1 MTRIM
6 KVALMLFIFLGSE
19 QAMAGGVGY
28 SRNRLVYPAGEKAIS
43 ITVSNNSDRTYLVQA
58 GVSGNPDTR
67 TPAPFVVTPPLF
79 RLEQNG
85 ESVMRIVR
93 TGGELPADRESVFYF
108 VASTIPARS
117 APDGKPLPAGQTG
130 ASLSIAMRTTLKLF
144 WRPAGFTITPEKAPG
159 MMRFVRV
166 ADGVVVKNP
175 TPYYQSF
182 ALLEFDGKSQDIDRQ
197 PSMVPP
203 FGELHFPASG
213 AVRNVTWFVMN
224 DFGGATPK
232 VTQAVVGN

>member
-1 MTRIM
+1 MTKIM
-6 KVALMLFIFLGSE
+6 KVVMVLFIFLCSDM
-19 QAMAGGVGY
+19 AMAGGVGY

-43 ITVSNNSDRTYLVQA
+43 ISVSNGSDLTYLVQA
-58 GVSGNPDTR
+58 GVSANPGTR
-67 TPAPFVVTPPLF
+67 VPAPFVVTPPLF
-79 RLEQNG
+79 RLEANG

-93 TGGELPADRESVFYF
+93 TGGEMPADRESVFYF
-108 VASTIPARS
+108 VASTIPAQP

-144 WRPAGFTITPEKAPG
+144 WRPAGFTISPEKAPG

-182 ALLEFDGKSQDIDRQ
+182 ALLEFDGKAQDIDQQ

-203 FGELHFPASG
+203 FGELHFSATTP
-213 AVRNVTWFVMN
+213 VQNVTWFVMN
-224 DFGGATPK
+224 DFGGTTPK
-232 VTQAVVGN
+232 VTQAVVGK

>member
-1 MTRIM
+1 MTKIM
-6 KVALMLFIFLGSE
+6 KVVMVLFIFLCSDM
-19 QAMAGGVGY
+19 AMAGGVGY

-43 ITVSNNSDRTYLVQA
+43 ISVSNGSDSTYLVQA

-67 TPAPFVVTPPLF
+67 APAPFVVTPPLF
-79 RLEQNG
+79 RLEANG

-93 TGGELPADRESVFYF
+93 TGGDLPADRESVFYF
-108 VASTIPARS
+108 VASTIPAQP

-144 WRPAGFTITPEKAPG
+144 WRPEGFTITPQKAPG

-182 ALLEFDGKSQDIDRQ
+182 ALLEFDGKEQNIDRQ

-203 FGELHFPASG
+203 FGELHFSSTAP
-213 AVRNVTWFVMN
+213 VKNVTWFVMN
-224 DFGGATPK
+224 DFGGTTPK
-232 VTQAVVGN
+232 VTQAVVGK